1 MRLVGLALS
10 LALAACTPDADHFP
24 IAPSSSAVPALGG
37 MEEGPDIGPDAAT
50 TLGDGGIGNDGND
63 DGGTSDARGVFDG
76 GGITPF
82 DGGLDP
88 FLDAPQGGVDQIPGN
103 PDQIP

>member
-1 MRLVGLALS
+1 MRFVVLA

-24 IAPSSSAVPALGG
+24 VAPSSAAVPALGG
-37 MEEGPDIGPDAAT
+37 MQEGPDIGPDAGTALNDGGL
-50 TLGDGGIGNDGND
+50 LGDGG
-63 DGGTSDARGVFDG
+63 GGISDARGVFDG
-76 GGITPF
+76 GGTTPF
-82 DGGLDP
+82 DGGLDL